1 MREVLSQADGI
12 DSFHDLKTRVGKI
25 PHVDF
30 HVVVPAETTTKEVH
44 DVYLELRGRIRE
56 IVGPTTKVLM
66 HADPK

>member
-1 MREVLSQADGI
+1 
-12 DSFHDLKTRVGKI
+12 
-25 PHVDF
+25 
-30 HVVVPAETTTKEVH
+30 VVVPAETTTKEVH